1 MTNTYLK
8 QALHVVVDYVKDL
21 RPVKNVDCGAFA
33 DPVKDAVALFALLN
47 GNVRYFYA
55 RNGKK
60 YLYCFINNDA
70 NIDVAKFILKSN
82 GMNPKLHIS
91 RYYPEPMLAFRV
103 PASDF
108 KNNNTAAAFKQ
119 NLFDYRMI
127 YDMRN
132 GAALSRLQEI
142 RQHMA
147 KQRTK

>member
-1 MTNTYLK
+1 MTNSYWK

-21 RPVKNVDCGAFA
+21 QPVNYDCAAFA

-47 GNVRYFYA
+47 GNVNYFYA
-55 RNGKK
+55 RNGNK
-60 YLYCFINNDA
+60 YLYCFISNEE

-103 PASDF
+103 PESNFD
-108 KNNNTAAAFKQ
+108 NSAAAKFKKCLL
-119 NLFDYRMI
+119 NYRMNFSMSK
-127 YDMRN
+127 DV
-132 GAALSRLQEI
+132 GVSRLQEI

>member
-1 MTNTYLK
+1 MTNSYWK

-21 RPVKNVDCGAFA
+21 RPVNYDCAAFA

-47 GNVRYFYA
+47 GNVNYFYA
-55 RNGKK
+55 RNGNK
-60 YLYCFINNDA
+60 YLYCFISNEE

-119 NLFDYRMI
+119 NLLDYRMI
-127 YDMRN
+127 YPMRD
-132 GAALSRLQEI
+132 GTALSRLQEI
-142 RQHMA
+142 RQRMA